1 MIDRLAHPAEWHGL
15 RVESVDRGR
24 QFGQRRRD
32 FRPTHAQQV
41 ESVAVFTPTI
51 TEESWSI
58 LLVPMIEII

>member
-1 MIDRLAHPAEWHGL
+1 MGFGYRALT
-15 RVESVDRGR
+15 VDGSLVNDEGI
-24 QFGQRRRD
+24 FD
-32 FRPTHAQQV
+32 LTHAQQV